1 MDDVSLGQKKFGE
14 VGAVLPGH
22 ASDDKSCRVQVL
34 AVPTTRAVA

>member
-22 ASDDKSCRVQVL
+22 ASDEGYL
-34 AVPTTRAVA
+34 AR